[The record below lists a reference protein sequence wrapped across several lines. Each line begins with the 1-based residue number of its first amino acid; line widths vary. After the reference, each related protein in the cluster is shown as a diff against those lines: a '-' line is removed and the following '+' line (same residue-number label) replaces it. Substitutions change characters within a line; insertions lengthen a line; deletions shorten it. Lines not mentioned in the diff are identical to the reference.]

1 MNKGGA
7 NNLWDSGPSQI
18 EDEDFMDILSGR
30 FTTTQDLSSKKP
42 ADLQESAVEKAPE
55 DNFGDSQFVSQVAE
69 RPEVDDK
76 NVIVDESENFDSQVP
91 EKIVEEPTP
100 KPVTPPKNIRKLL
113 DSSDDEVD
121 ASVSKEKRKKLRK
134 KRKHK
139 VVKLGFSDDESDP
152 ASDHPEEFESG
163 SENLEE
169 CEEEEEEEQVDVLVD
184 YDSEENEIEVKMN
197 KKDRIKAAGAYLEKE
212 AELSESEWGSA
223 DENEDHLDKFEG
235 ELGDEDE
242 FDQDKLQEEV
252 GRIHARKVL
261 DDDIRNVKKIEEL
274 LFEDEENDG
283 VGRERKFRW
292 KNQKEGFAP
301 ADENAMDGDLLDEND
316 DAEFESEIAWRKMR
330 HERETLLSEHAS
342 KFTESDTMADEITM
356 FDPESQ
362 TVTSQSTS
370 TIITKKFRIIK
381 SSSAIELPSTSEV
394 KKDSP
399 FLIKHVNFK
408 KFRNSSFLSR
418 DEQTLN
424 KIARMVSHK
433 DEEVQNFSH
442 GSNSM
447 SFLTI
452 DKPDESKKRKSAVTP
467 KATPDPVKRR
477 KVETN
482 SKKLLLDQLD

>member
-1 MNKGGA
+1 MNKAGA
-7 NNLWDSGPSQI
+7 ASLWDSGPSQM

-30 FTTTQDLSSKKP
+30 FATTQDVNSTQP
-42 ADLQESAVEKAPE
+42 TIAEEKVSE
-55 DNFGDSQFVSQVAE
+55 DFGDSQFVSQVE
-69 RPEVDDK
+69 EKPEASGEQKTVA
-76 NVIVDESENFDSQVP
+76 ESENFDSQIP
-91 EKIVEEPTP
+91 EETAEEPALKT
-100 KPVTPPKNIRKLL
+100 VTPTRNIRKLL

-121 ASVSKEKRKKLRK
+121 ASTAKKKRKKLKK

-139 VVKLGFSDDESDP
+139 VVKLGFSDDENDS
-152 ASDHPEEFESG
+152 ASDQPAEFEESG

-169 CEEEEEEEQVDVLVD
+169 CEEEEEEVDVLVD
-184 YDSEENEIEVKMN
+184 YDSEENEVEVKMT

-223 DENEDHLDKFEG
+223 DENEDNLDKFEG

-301 ADENAMDGDLLDEND
+301 ADENAMDGDMLDEND

-370 TIITKKFRIIK
+370 AFITKKFKIIK
-381 SSSAIELPSTSEV
+381 SSSAMECPSTSEA
-394 KKDSP
+394 KKESP

-447 SFLTI
+447 SFMTI
-452 DKPDESKKRKSAVTP
+452 DKPDESKKRKSVVTP
-467 KATPDPVKRR
+467 KETPESAKRR
-477 KVETN
+477 KVDTKC
-482 SKKLLLDQLD
+482 KKLLLDQLD